1 MIGKFLKNHGDYRTD
16 LSFKELTTIKMGG
29 KIEHFVMP
37 YNVDELIEIY
47 NYAKENNIDYKVLG
61 NGSNL
66 IVGDKPYDG
75 IVISLKHFDD
85 YKIVGNELYVQ
96 AGVLATYL
104 AQILAKEGL
113 SGFEFASGIP
123 GTVGGLIYMN
133 AGAYKKET
141 KDIIEEVYVI
151 DDGQKKTIKVSDI
164 DFKYRYSSFQR
175 NNKQII
181 VGAKLRFEKGDKN
194 AILELMEDRFKRRRK
209 TQPLDKFSAGSCFRN
224 GDDYFVWKLIDEVG
238 LRGYKVNDIEVSPI
252 HSNFII
258 NNGNGSANDFNE
270 MTNLIM
276 TKVKEKY
283 NIDLIEEVE
292 KFNC

>member
-1 MIGKFLKNHGDYRTD
+1 MIGKYLKKHGDYRTD

-47 NYAKENNIDYKVLG
+47 NYIKENNIDYKVLG

-66 IVGDKPYDG
+66 IVGDKTYDG

-85 YKIVGNELYVQ
+85 YKIVDNDLYVQ
-96 AGVLATYL
+96 AGVLAPYL
-104 AQILAKEGL
+104 AQILAREGL

-123 GTVGGLIYMN
+123 GTIGGLIFMN
-133 AGAYKKET
+133 AGAYKKEM
-141 KDIIEEVYVI
+141 KDIIKEVYVI
-151 DDGQKKTIKVSDI
+151 DDGVKKTLQVDDI
-164 DFKYRYSSFQR
+164 DFGYRSSSFQKD
-175 NNKQII
+175 NKVII
-181 VGAKLRFEKGDKN
+181 VGAKLAFTKSDKE
-194 AILELMEDRFKRRRK
+194 AIFELMEDRFLRRRH

-224 GDDYFVWKLIDEVG
+224 GDDFFVWKLIDELG
-238 LRGYKVNDIEVSPI
+238 LRGYKINNIEVSEK

-258 NNGNGSANDFNE
+258 NNGGGNAKDFIE
-270 MTNLIM
+270 MTSLIRK
-276 TKVKEKY
+276 KVKEKY

>member
-29 KIEHFVMP
+29 KIEHFIQP
-37 YNVDELIEIY
+37 YNVDELIHIY
-47 NYAKENNIDYKVLG
+47 NYIKENNIEYKVIG

-66 IVGDKPYDG
+66 VCGQKPFDG

-85 YKIVGNELYVQ
+85 YRVDGEELYVES
-96 AGVLATYL
+96 GVLAPYL
-104 AQILAKEGL
+104 AQVLADEGL

-123 GTVGGLIYMN
+123 GTIGGLIYMN

-141 KDIIEEVYVI
+141 KDILSEVI
-151 DDGQKKTIKVSDI
+151 ILDDGIKKTISIKELNFGYRSSCFQNNPKVI
-164 DFKYRYSSFQR
+164 IIGARFRLKKT
-175 NNKQII
+175 NKQEII
-181 VGAKLRFEKGDKN
+181 D
-194 AILELMEDRFKRRRK
+194 LMEDRFKRRRA

-224 GDDYFVWKLIDEVG
+224 CDNYYVWELIDKIG
-238 LRGYKVNDIEVSPI
+238 YRGHKENGVEVSNKHP
-252 HSNFII
+252 NFII
-258 NNGNGSANDFNE
+258 NNGDGTAVDFIKI
-270 MTNLIM
+270 TADIKQ
-276 TKVKEKY
+276 KVKEEF

>member
-1 MIGKFLKNHGDYRTD
+1 MIGKFLKKHGDYRTD

-47 NYAKENNIDYKVLG
+47 NYIKENNIDYKVVG

-66 IVGDKPYDG
+66 IVGDKTFDG

-85 YKIVGNELYVQ
+85 YKVVGNDLYVQ
-96 AGVLATYL
+96 AGVLAPYL

-123 GTVGGLIYMN
+123 GTIGGLIYMN
-133 AGAYKKET
+133 AGAYKKEM
-141 KDIIEEVYVI
+141 KDIIKEVSVI
-151 DDGQKKTIKVSDI
+151 DDGIKKIVKVEDIK
-164 DFKYRYSSFQR
+164 FGYRSSSFQ
-175 NNKQII
+175 NDNKVII
-181 VGAKLRFEKGDKN
+181 VGAKLSFTKANIDD
-194 AILELMEDRFKRRRK
+194 IFDLMDDRFLRRRH

-224 GDDYFVWKLIDEVG
+224 GDDFFVWKLIDDVG
-238 LRGYKVNDIEVSPI
+238 LRGYKINDIEVSSK

-258 NNGNGSANDFNE
+258 NNGNGTAKDFIE
-270 MTNLIM
+270 MSDLIRK
-276 TKVKEKY
+276 KVKDKY